1 MAYENLELIQ
11 VFNGAKS
18 AFTPADYKDKLVLVA
33 GNPNAAT
40 NDDKDPYVYAID
52 GAGQYKAFRL
62 PYSFVRGIK
71 ATAPDSVQNESGYVE
86 GLLEF
91 VGANGVIVSRAGG
104 KITIDAS
111 SLNTKVNENTAQI
124 NTIRGVANQAKED
137 SASALSK
144 IGTLVGTTEGDDAKS
159 AREIAE
165 EEANKVKEEIL
176 GTSGDGDSISKLRED
191 VDEVT
196 EAVETLNGNDTV
208 DGSVDKKIKDA
219 INKFATDVSNDG
231 TINTLKELIDYVAG
245 VDGSKD
251 LADALAQIEENKGKI
266 DTLNGN
272 ASTAGSVDK
281 KVKDAIDAEV
291 SRANAAYATKA
302 QGEKADSAIQSITTT
317 TPNYTEVIVPVG
329 EGADSKN
336 KVVNVKTTTMQQAME
351 HDALGTTVNGVVP
364 TQDIYEFLKARFSV
378 KVVS

>member
-11 VFNGAKS
+11 VFSGAKS
-18 AFTPADYKDKLVLVA
+18 EFTPASYKDKLVLVT

-40 NDDKDPYVYAID
+40 NADKDPYIYAID
-52 GAGQYKAFRL
+52 GAGNYKAFRL
-62 PYSFVRGIK
+62 PHSFVRGIK
-71 ATAPDSVQNESGYVE
+71 ATAPEGIQNESDYVE

-104 KITIDAS
+104 TITIDAS
-111 SLNTKVNENTAQI
+111 SLNTKVNQHEGQI
-124 NTIRGVANQAKED
+124 NNISGIASQAKAD
-137 SASALSK
+137 SASALAK
-144 IGTLVGTTEGDDAKS
+144 IGTLVGTTTGDDAKS
-159 AREIAE
+159 ARTIAE

-176 GTSGDGDSISKLRED
+176 GTSGEGDSISKLRED

-196 EAVETLNGNDTV
+196 EAVETLNGNETV
-208 DGSVDKKIKDA
+208 VGSVDKKIKDA
-219 INKFATDVSNDG
+219 INKFATDVSNDN

-251 LADALAQIEENKGKI
+251 LASALAQIEENKGKI
-266 DTLNGN
+266 ETLNGN

-291 SRANAAYATKA
+291 LRANGAYATKA
-302 QGEKADSAIQSITTT
+302 QGEKADSAIQSVTTT
-317 TPNYTEVIVPVG
+317 TPDYTEVTVPTG

-336 KVVNVKTTTMQQAME
+336 KVVNVKTTTMQQAMSA
-351 HDALGTTVNGVVP
+351 DLGGATVKGVVP
-364 TQDIYEFLKARFSV
+364 TQDIYEFLKARLSV
-378 KVVS
+378 KVV

>member
-11 VFNGAKS
+11 VFDGANS
-18 AFTPADYKDKLVLVA
+18 TFTPANYKDKLVLVA

-40 NDDKDPYVYAID
+40 NDDKDPYIYAID
-52 GAGQYKAFRL
+52 GEGNYKAFRL
-62 PYSFVRGIK
+62 PHTFVRGIK
-71 ATAPDSVQNESGYVE
+71 ATGDTSYAE
-86 GLLEF
+86 GLFEF
-91 VGANGVIVSRAGG
+91 SAQNGITVSRTNG
-104 KITIDAS
+104 KITFDAS
-111 SLNTKVNENTAQI
+111 SLNTKVNEHTGQI
-124 NTIRGVANQAKED
+124 NTVTGVANQAKED
-137 SASALSK
+137 SATALEK
-144 IGTLVGTTEGDDAKS
+144 ISTLVGTTTGDDAKS
-159 AREIAE
+159 ARKIAE
-165 EEANKVKEEIL
+165 EEATKVKEEIL

-196 EAVETLNGNDTV
+196 EAVATLNGSDTL

-219 INKFATDVSNDG
+219 INKFATDVSDDG

-245 VDGSKD
+245 VDGGDK
-251 LADALAQIEENKGKI
+251 LAEAIAQINTNKGAI
-266 DTLNGN
+266 ETLNG
-272 ASTAGSVDK
+272 SDTTAGSVDK

-291 SRANAAYATKA
+291 NRANGAYATKA

-317 TPNYTEVIVPVG
+317 TPDYTEVIVPEG

-336 KVVNVKTTTMQQAME
+336 KVVNVKTTTMQQAMA

>member
-11 VFNGAKS
+11 VFNGANS
-18 AFTPADYKDKLVLVA
+18 TFTPANYKDKLVLVA
-33 GNPNAAT
+33 GNPNATT
-40 NDDKDPYVYAID
+40 NDDKDPYIYAID
-52 GAGQYKAFRL
+52 GEGNYKAFRL
-62 PYSFVRGIK
+62 PHTFVRGIK
-71 ATAPDSVQNESGYVE
+71 ATGDSSYAE
-86 GLLEF
+86 GLFEF
-91 VGANGVIVSRAGG
+91 VAQNGITVSRTNG
-104 KITIDAS
+104 KITFDAS
-111 SLNTKVNENTAQI
+111 SLNTKVNENTGQI
-124 NTIRGVANQAKED
+124 NTVRGVANQAKAD
-137 SASALSK
+137 SASALTK
-144 IGTLVGTTEGDDAKS
+144 IGTLVGSTAGDDAKS
-159 AREIAE
+159 ARTIAE

-176 GTSGDGDSISKLRED
+176 GTSGDGDSIGKLRED
-191 VDEVT
+191 VDNVT

-219 INKFATDVSNDG
+219 INKFATDVSSDG

-266 DTLNGN
+266 ETLNGN

-291 SRANAAYATKA
+291 ERANGAYATKA
-302 QGEKADSAIQSITTT
+302 QGAKADSAIQSVTTT
-317 TPNYTEVIVPVG
+317 TPDYTEVTVPVG

-336 KVVNVKTTTMQQAME
+336 KVVNVKTTTMQQAMAA
-351 HDALGTTVNGVVP
+351 DLGGATVRGVVP
-364 TQDIYEFLKARFSV
+364 TQDIYEYLKARFSV